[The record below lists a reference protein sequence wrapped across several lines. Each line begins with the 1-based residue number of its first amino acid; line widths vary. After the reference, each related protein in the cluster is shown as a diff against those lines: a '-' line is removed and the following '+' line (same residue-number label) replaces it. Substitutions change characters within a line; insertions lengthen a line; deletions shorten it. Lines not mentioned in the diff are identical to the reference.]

1 MGVKHTLPG
10 LKVPVVDFWSFMVYD
25 VHTLSILETDQ
36 KYGEINSKLEGI
48 NLDENRSVQIF
59 FPRSH
64 FRVKKLIG
72 YRLFRIMDFIAY
84 CDYTDLNRHDLIR
97 LGSQVTLTL

>member
-59 FPRSH
+59 FHPVALQGQKTDWVQIVPNNGFH
-64 FRVKKLIG
+64 CIL
-72 YRLFRIMDFIAY
+72 RLY
-84 CDYTDLNRHDLIR
+84 
-97 LGSQVTLTL
+97 